1 MKIARPDPALS
12 DGVIVLRP
20 WEPGDVDG
28 LVAAIDGDPVITS
41 WLDQIPQPFTTQQGT
56 RFIERSAQSW
66 DTGEQASFA
75 MTDART
81 GVLLGSVGLHPVD
94 EGHDVVEIDYMVAAD
109 GRGKGAATRAAILVT
124 GWALD
129 TLSAQRVQ
137 LRVDVANV
145 GSCRVAEK
153 AGFTREGVVRS
164 IRRNERQGGRRIDW
178 ALYSLLPG
186 ERVTQS

>member
-41 WLDQIPQPFTTQQGT
+41 WLDQIPQPFTTQHGT

-75 MTDART
+75 MTDAQT

-109 GRGKGAATRAAILVT
+109 GRGKGAATRATILVT

-129 TLSAQRVQ
+129 TLGAQRVQ
-137 LRVDVANV
+137 LRVDVDERRLLS
-145 GSCRVAEK
+145 G
-153 AGFTREGVVRS
+153 GREGRVHP
-164 IRRNERQGGRRIDW
+164 RRRGALDPPQRAAGRAADR
-178 ALYSLLPG
+178 LGPVLPAAG
-186 ERVTQS
+186 